1 MLVGRRFGPRAV
13 TSWPAISMR
22 PVVGVRKPAIMLR
35 SVVLPQP
42 EGPRIARK
50 SRRRMSRS
58 RGWTAAISP
67 NVLDT
72 PAKRTSRSD
81 ASVMG
86 DLGSEDWGARRPFG
100 AGGAPVSAKSRAQE
114 TFPSLEDLV
123 VTQDI
128 AIRLGH
134 PRRVGAAGLLEP

>member
-1 MLVGRRFGPRAV
+1 MLVGRQFGPRAV
-13 TSWPAISMR
+13 ASWPAISMR

-100 AGGAPVSAKSRAQE
+100 AAGAPVSAQTPAPKTVPPPAG
-114 TFPSLEDLV
+114 LV
-123 VTQDI
+123 VK
-128 AIRLGH
+128 
-134 PRRVGAAGLLEP
+134 P